1 MIRYRRPKQDD
12 PVIYQLIE
20 TELVPYSH
28 LSKGDLDAVRKD
40 LPMRLSRGVTLVVS
54 PDYEDD
60 PCAFIHFMIHG
71 DLLYIDMMAVAP
83 AQQRKRHGKT
93 LLSQAESFAA
103 SRGCSKAKVMV
114 DAGNERARLFYR
126 NLGYDMVRFI
136 PISLCYEMNKPLRS
150 NPPSRLI

>member
-1 MIRYRRPKQDD
+1 MIRYRRPNQDD
-12 PVIYQLIE
+12 PIIYRLIE

-40 LPMRLSRGVTLVVS
+40 LPIRMSRGVTLVVS
-54 PDYEDD
+54 PAYEDD

-103 SRGCSKAKVMV
+103 SRGCSRAKVMV
-114 DAGNERARLFYR
+114 DAGNERARLFYQK
-126 NLGYDMVRFI
+126 LGYEITRFI
-136 PISLCYEMNKPLRS
+136 PMSLCYEMNKSLRS
-150 NPPSRLI
+150 NQPARLI

>member
-12 PVIYQLIE
+12 PVIYRLIE
-20 TELVPYSH
+20 SELVPYSH
-28 LSKGDLDAVRKD
+28 LSKVELAAVRKE
-40 LPMRLSRGVTLVVS
+40 LPVRLNRGVTFVAS
-54 PDYEDD
+54 AGYEED

-93 LLSQAESFAA
+93 LLLQAEGFAA

-114 DAGNERARLFYR
+114 DIGNERARMFYS
-126 NLGYDMVRFI
+126 NLGYETVRFI
-136 PISLCYEMNKPLRS
+136 PPSLCYEMNKPLRS
-150 NPPSRLI
+150 NLPSC